1 MTRQKMFSRFQLL
14 DPIEVL
20 LTSRPHK
27 GGEKGVVTLRPRIL
41 ANPSCNARI
50 HGRIF
55 EKKIKKGKVLIF
67 VLIFTTLRYLFR
79 SQVRP
84 ERKWKIEESFFYNYC
99 FKKEKDNNVTTKR
112 LNRLK
117 WKINISEKG
126 IIIIIIIIIRE

>member
-55 EKKIKKGKVLIF
+55 EKKKKK
-67 VLIFTTLRYLFR
+67 
-79 SQVRP
+79 
-84 ERKWKIEESFFYNYC
+84 RKS
-99 FKKEKDNNVTTKR
+99 
-112 LNRLK
+112 
-117 WKINISEKG
+117 INICINIYDSSIFISKSNTSVVQKENEKSKNLSSTT
-126 IIIIIIIIIRE
+126 IVLKRRKITT